1 MTRNVIA
8 VLIIVLIFFLIYIIT
23 LDTTKLLPIK
33 RMGKTK
39 IITSRHLKDI
49 ISNNYYFSLWYNI
62 QGFKRVKNSSNS
74 KYSLLKWYL
83 TDQSGTCES
92 ALNAPTKISISIDH
106 NLNNLVIQLGKG
118 QQHTVY
124 IYDIPLDDWNNVI
137 VNLNNNIVDVYI
149 NGELRKTSIVHNL
162 TSTKNKGSSSLCV
175 GNSDLKGFIGNVKF
189 GNESISTEDAYS
201 IYKDGL
207 GENPVKSMFDRYR
220 LKLSIEE
227 KNNELSSLEI

>member
-33 RMGKTK
+33 RMGQTK

-49 ISNNYYFSLWYNI
+49 ISNNYYFSVWYNI
-62 QGFKRVKNSSNS
+62 QGIKRNSNS
-74 KYSLLKWYL
+74 EYTLLKWYL
-83 TDQSGTCES
+83 YDQQGNCES
-92 ALNAPTKISISIDH
+92 VKENSPTKISISVNH
-106 NLNNLVIQLGKG
+106 NLNHMVVDLGTGKYHRV
-118 QQHTVY
+118 Q

-162 TSTKNKGSSSLCV
+162 TSTKNTGSSSLCV

-220 LKLSIEE
+220 LKLSIEK